1 LHFPLP
7 LDPHAGT
14 KRLGDTDSGSVHVP
28 NAQIEGDRVVD
39 HPATRSRKK
48 LQKVYVLM
56 SQQTRGRLKLVA
68 GFKNMKLFD
77 LLDTLCVDYI
87 RGWEKLNKIDLD
99 KMQDAE
105 TKRSGKAP
113 VKRAKA

>member
-1 LHFPLP
+1 M
-7 LDPHAGT
+7 
-14 KRLGDTDSGSVHVP
+14 
-28 NAQIEGDRVVD
+28 E

-68 GFKNMKLFD
+68 GFKNMRLFE
-77 LLDTLCVDYI
+77 LLDTLATDYI

-99 KMQDAE
+99 KLQDAE
-105 TKRSGKAP
+105 TKRSAKPA
-113 VKRAKA
+113 KRPKE